1 MNLRDQGIIIA
12 KNNFKENSYVVTLFT
27 ENHGLYSG
35 VVKQYGKKNG
45 NILAESNLVDF
56 FWSARLHEHLGSAKC
71 ELIKSYSSFI
81 IQDKMKLYAFN
92 SIASL
97 IKRAFC
103 EREPHNQFFPKLLQ
117 YLDSLKGS
125 GFSFK
130 NYIQLEIDLLAE
142 TGYQIGLD
150 KCVVTGEIDDLRYVS
165 PKSGQAVSQKAGAQ
179 YAEKLLIL
187 PPFLR
192 HDLEPSSLEKEQAFN
207 LTSYF
212 LNRYIMN
219 GRVLKEREALR
230 DLSSF

>member
-12 KNNFKENSYVVTLFT
+12 KNSFKENSYVVTLFT

-71 ELIKSYSSFI
+71 ELVKSYSSFI

-92 SIASL
+92 SIAAL
-97 IKRAFC
+97 IKKAFC

-117 YLDSLKGS
+117 YLDGLKGAS
-125 GFSFK
+125 FSFK

-142 TGYQIGLD
+142 TGYQISLD
-150 KCVVTGEIDDLRYVS
+150 KCVVTGEIDDLCYVS
-165 PKSGQAVSQKAGAQ
+165 PKSGQAVSQKVGAS
-179 YAEKLLIL
+179 YAKKLLAL
-187 PPFLR
+187 PPFL
-192 HDLEPSSLEKEQAFN
+192 LQGSKPSSLEKKQAFN

-212 LNRYIMN
+212 LDRYILH
-219 GRVLKEREALR
+219 GKVLKEREVLKEICC
-230 DLSSF
+230 